1 MTTANSRMAFSRP
14 CPTHAALTTTTMR
27 TTTQVGTRTSA
38 LKKRSRTTPTTKGAT
53 IKMVIC
59 RYHVTYIL
67 KRMIF
72 KTIRVTLSITIYPA
86 MEGFVEAEAGYRFYA
101 AGQPGEWRIDLTMGL
116 RPWP

>member
-1 MTTANSRMAFSRP
+1 M
-14 CPTHAALTTTTMR
+14 
-27 TTTQVGTRTSA
+27 
-38 LKKRSRTTPTTKGAT
+38 
-53 IKMVIC
+53 
-59 RYHVTYIL
+59 IL
-67 KRMIF
+67 

>member
-1 MTTANSRMAFSRP
+1 M
-14 CPTHAALTTTTMR
+14 
-27 TTTQVGTRTSA
+27 QVGTRTSA

-59 RYHVTYIL
+59 RYRVTYIL
-67 KRMIF
+67 KRMIL
-72 KTIRVTLSITIYPA
+72 KSIRFTLSITIYTA